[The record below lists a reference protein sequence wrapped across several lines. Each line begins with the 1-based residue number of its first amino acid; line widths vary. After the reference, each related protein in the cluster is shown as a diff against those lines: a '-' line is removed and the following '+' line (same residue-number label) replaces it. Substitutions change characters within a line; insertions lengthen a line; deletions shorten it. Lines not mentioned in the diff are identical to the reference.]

1 MVGSARRGPP
11 NGCAR
16 RATSLRELPFITSV
30 VGVAQIDALRIR
42 ALLSPPLSPQLPTIR
57 AKAFERPTC
66 ERDLA
71 PLRKLAGPG
80 TIVRLTSA
88 QTVGAGPFFARPEA
102 LIRGSTLMRHDEAY
116 DVAIPA
122 VFLVAIFILAVFV
135 FVLS

>member
-1 MVGSARRGPP
+1 MSGQPAR
-11 NGCAR
+11 
-16 RATSLRELPFITSV
+16 EIT
-30 VGVAQIDALRIR
+30 
-42 ALLSPPLSPQLPTIR
+42 
-57 AKAFERPTC
+57 
-66 ERDLA
+66 
-71 PLRKLAGPG
+71 RKLAGPG
-80 TIVRLTSA
+80 TAVRLTSA

>member
-1 MVGSARRGPP
+1 MSLFRR
-11 NGCAR
+11 
-16 RATSLRELPFITSV
+16 FK
-30 VGVAQIDALRIR
+30 IDALRIR

-57 AKAFERPTC
+57 AEAFERPAC
-66 ERDLA
+66 ERESA

-80 TIVRLTSA
+80 TAVRLTSA
-88 QTVGAGPFFARPEA
+88 QTVGAGPFSAA

-122 VFLVAIFILAVFV
+122 VFLLAIFILAVFV

>member
-1 MVGSARRGPP
+1 MPRRFPP
-11 NGCAR
+11 PW
-16 RATSLRELPFITSV
+16 TVE
-30 VGVAQIDALRIR
+30 QIPGIR

-57 AKAFERPTC
+57 VELFERPTC
-66 ERDLA
+66 ERDSA

-80 TIVRLTSA
+80 AAVLEQA
-88 QTVGAGPFFARPEA
+88 QTAGAGPFSAPPEA

-122 VFLVAIFILAVFV
+122 VFLLAIFILAVFV